1 MTFYSIRVK
10 KLTNIGLRLI
20 HFRSSKIF
28 KNRKIRFLVPR
39 VDRNDVNSIIVIF
52 QSAFDRKIKVKLT
65 NHQACHCPKNQSMY
79 IALVCTSVWAY
90 RTNIIIVDVVYTD
103 LKIIRDHLASF
114 LVNQY
119 HTHFRRSLFLIDL
132 AKKGSKLNQFSIKR
146 HFQNLISK
154 CSGTFIN
161 SYFKM

>member
-1 MTFYSIRVK
+1 MQNILIDNFCFILSYPYSLE
-10 KLTNIGLRLI
+10 KLLTYQDNI
-20 HFRSSKIF
+20 
-28 KNRKIRFLVPR
+28 P
-39 VDRNDVNSIIVIF
+39 
-52 QSAFDRKIKVKLT
+52 DRKIKVKLT
-65 NHQACHCPKNQSMY
+65 NHQACHFPKNQSMY